1 MARVYRASVDL
12 RCIDVYRG
20 GPSAL
25 HLLAGLLACPELALV
40 IGVVLRV
47 GFDRVWG
54 ILLEERS
61 IPQRERLP
69 RGKSRSVWIAGLREP
84 CPRSHDLIRER
95 NLRALQLPWLTARL
109 IQVHAEISAVVALK
123 HKLNVA
129 RMCCEWLEMPCRR
142 CGIGHLREVIRR
154 ILIR

>member
-1 MARVYRASVDL
+1 MLGCCGEAANLEPVVPQAVDLYELAQAIVSMARVYRTSVDL
-12 RCIDVYRG
+12 RCINIRRG

-25 HLLAGLLACPELALV
+25 HLLAGFLARPELALV
-40 IGVVLRV
+40 IGAVLRV

-61 IPQRERLP
+61 IPRRERLP
-69 RGKSRSVWIAGLREP
+69 CGKSRSVWIAGLREP

-109 IQVHAEISAVVALK
+109 V
-123 HKLNVA
+123 
-129 RMCCEWLEMPCRR
+129 
-142 CGIGHLREVIRR
+142 
-154 ILIR
+154 